1 VLPKRTGIAQDGFY
15 AVERRTHENDFV
27 RITVM
32 KKHVV
37 FDVSGHGFGH
47 FVQAAAV
54 INKLG
59 EQYPDVRI
67 TIRTTVAP
75 RIVEGRIK
83 VACDV
88 INHST
93 DFGMLMDSALDVDRG
108 KSFSRYQ
115 ELHQNYEQAVI
126 REAKLLSALKPDLLF
141 SNVSYLSVAAA
152 KHLGIPVVAMC
163 SLNWAD
169 IFKGYF
175 ESTEAESIYQQMV
188 DSYNQ
193 ANVFLCPE
201 PSMAM
206 PNFRNVQKI
215 APLSSIGGNQRDR
228 LMQFFPDAENVRI
241 VLVAPGGIPTALPVE
256 DWPHYEDAVFVT
268 TWGHQSQRSDMID
281 STELSMEFIDL
292 LKSVDVVLTKPGYG
306 TVAEAMCNHV
316 PMMYVCRNDWP
327 EEPFLVDWLKTFG
340 KVLEISREQMF
351 SGEIKAEL
359 DELLS
364 TSWMRPAPIA
374 NGEEQAVKIIAELV
388 S

>member
-1 VLPKRTGIAQDGFY
+1 
-15 AVERRTHENDFV
+15 
-27 RITVM
+27 M
-32 KKHVV
+32 KKHIV

-59 EQYPDVRI
+59 EQYPELRL

-88 INHST
+88 VNHST
-93 DFGMLMDSALDVDRG
+93 DFGMLMDSALDVDREE
-108 KSFSRYQ
+108 SFLRYQ
-115 ELHQNYEQAVI
+115 QLHQNYEQAVI
-126 REAKLLSALKPDLLF
+126 REAGLLSALKPDLLF

-152 KHLGIPVVAMC
+152 KHLGLPVVAMC

-175 ESTEAESIYQQMV
+175 NSTEAETIYQQMV

-206 PNFRNVQKI
+206 PNFCNVQKI
-215 APLSSIGGNQRDR
+215 APLSSKGCKQRDQ
-228 LMQFFPDAENVRI
+228 LMQFFPDIKNAHI
-241 VLVAPGGIPTALPVE
+241 VLVAPGGIPTPLPVE
-256 DWPHYEDAVFVT
+256 DWPHYNDVVFVT
-268 TWGHQSQRSDMID
+268 TWGHQSQRNDMID
-281 STELSMEFIDL
+281 STQLSMEFIDL

-327 EEPFLVDWLKTFG
+327 EEPFLVDWLNSFG
-340 KVLEISREQMF
+340 KVLEITRQQMF
-351 SGEIKAEL
+351 SGEIKNEL

-364 TSWMRPAPIA
+364 KSWMRPAPVA

-388 S
+388 F

>member
-1 VLPKRTGIAQDGFY
+1 
-15 AVERRTHENDFV
+15 
-27 RITVM
+27 M
-32 KKHVV
+32 KKHIV

-59 EQYPDVRI
+59 EQYPELRI

-75 RIVEGRIK
+75 RLVESRIK
-83 VACDV
+83 VVCNV
-88 INHST
+88 ISHST
-93 DFGMLMDSALDVDRG
+93 DFGMLMDSALDVDRE
-108 KSFSRYQ
+108 KSFLCYQ
-115 ELHQNYEQAVI
+115 QLHRSFEQAVTV
-126 REAKLLSALKPDLLF
+126 EAALLSELKPDLLF
-141 SNVSYLSVAAA
+141 SNVSYLSIAAA
-152 KHLGIPVVAMC
+152 KHLDIPVVAMC

-175 ESTEAESIYQQMV
+175 DTPEADNIYQQMV
-188 DSYNQ
+188 ASYNL
-193 ANVFLCPE
+193 ADVFLCPE

-206 PNFRNVQKI
+206 PNFRNVKKI
-215 APLSSIGGNQRDR
+215 APLSSIGSDQRDR
-228 LMQFFPDAENVRI
+228 LIQFFPDKKNVRI

-256 DWPHYEDAVFVT
+256 DWPHYEDIVFIT
-268 TWGHQSQRSDMID
+268 TWGNQTQRSDMID
-281 STELSMEFIDL
+281 SAELSMAFIDL

-327 EEPFLVDWLKTFG
+327 EEPFLVDWLMTFG

-351 SGEIKAEL
+351 CGEIKEEL

-364 TSWMRPAPIA
+364 TQWLRPAPVA

-388 S
+388 F